1 MKLGGFGSSVIARL
15 TKTSVKKNLY
25 YEIKEKTIEESFDGV
40 RVNKRKAKVRV
51 YGLDST
57 KAVRADLIDLLYERV
72 RYHKDKFISPIIHH
86 EMETM
91 EVKKRTGKVEHADGA
106 HDDQVFSYLMAM
118 YVLYNGT
125 NLMENWGIQRNTI
138 KTDEDKE
145 FEESLIESDMNS
157 MEKLDAEVFEVD
169 VNEDPT
175 EEDRKTKEFFEKNAK
190 IKSHDQFVKEQEA
203 NERKL
208 FADLLET
215 DPNARKAY
223 DTQYNLV
230 SSASNIGVGLT
241 TLPDSAFLDE
251 ENPEAQE
258 IALHGNLFSAF
269 MKL

>member
-1 MKLGGFGSSVIARL
+1 MKLSGFGSSVIARL

-25 YEIKEKTIEESFDGV
+25 YEIKEKTIEESFDGI

-86 EMETM
+86 ELETM

-118 YVLYNGT
+118 YVIYNGQ

-145 FEESLIESDMNS
+145 FEESLIESDIS
-157 MEKLDAEVFEVD
+157 KQEVLDAEAFEIETSD
-169 VNEDPT
+169 DLT
-175 EEDRKTKEFFEKNAK
+175 EEDKKAKEFFAKNAN
-190 IKSHDQFVKEQEA
+190 IKSHDQFMKEQDENDRKVLA
-203 NERKL
+203 N
-208 FADLLET
+208 LLET

-223 DTQYNLV
+223 DAQYNLV
-230 SSASNIGVGLT
+230 SSASNIGIGLT
-241 TLPDSAFLDE
+241 TLPDDIFMGE
-251 ENPEAQE
+251 VNPEAHE
-258 IALHGNLFSAF
+258 IELHGNLFHAF
-269 MKL
+269 MRL